1 MEILAGFQP
10 EIVFKYFEE
19 ISKIPRPSGKEEK
32 IIQYL
37 LQFAEKYSL
46 EYKKDD
52 VGNVLITK
60 PASKGKENCETLVLQ
75 AHVDMIIDKNEGVEH
90 DFENDAISMYVE
102 NGWIKARGTTLGAD
116 CGIGVAAALAAL
128 TDNNLKHCKL
138 ECLFTVDEERE
149 LLGAKC
155 LPANFF
161 TGKTLVN
168 LDSEDEGELFIGCAG
183 GINSTAT
190 FSYNIEPTP
199 SEYIGFKV
207 AIGGLIGGHSGD
219 DINKGRA
226 NAVKVLDRFLWRMSH
241 KFDFR
246 ISHYEGGNKSNAI
259 PREAYAILTVHKGL
273 KTALMASFDVFKDD
287 IEEEFGKVETKV
299 FVSLTEVEQPA
310 YVIDEL
316 TQFEVLATLHA
327 CPTGV
332 LRMSDEMPNLVETSM
347 NIASIKFD
355 DKTIVITTSQR
366 SSIDSKKF
374 YAVDIFKSLFSLTN
388 ACVKVSDGY
397 PGWKPNF
404 NSPILQTTKSI
415 YEKLFNQSPLIR
427 VVHAGLECGLFLEKY
442 PNIDMISIGPT
453 IKDAHSPDERLEIA
467 SVVKFWALLKGV
479 IETHC

>member
-1 MEILAGFQP
+1 METLAGFQP
-10 EIVFKYFEE
+10 ETVFKYFEE

-37 LQFAEKYSL
+37 LRFAEEYSF

-52 VGNVLITK
+52 AGNVLITK
-60 PASKGKENCETLVLQ
+60 PASKGMENRETLVLQ
-75 AHVDMIIDKNEGVEH
+75 AHVDMVTEKNVGVEH
-90 DFENDAISMYVE
+90 DFENDAISMRVE
-102 NGWIKARGTTLGAD
+102 NGWIKAQGTTLGAD

-128 TDNNLKHCKL
+128 ADKDLKHGKL
-138 ECLFTVDEERE
+138 ECLFTVDEERG
-149 LLGAKC
+149 LVGAKC

-183 GINSTAT
+183 GINTTAI
-190 FSYNIEPTP
+190 FSYHIEPTP

-207 AIGGLIGGHSGD
+207 AIGGLIGGHSGE
-219 DINKGRA
+219 DIDKGRA

-246 ISHYEGGNKSNAI
+246 ISHYEGGNLSNAI

-273 KTALMASFDVFKDD
+273 KNALIASFDVFKDD
-287 IEEEFGKVETKV
+287 IEDEFRKVEPNV
-299 FVSLTEVEQPA
+299 FVSLTEVEHPA

-316 TQFEVLATLHA
+316 TQFELLAALHA

-332 LRMSDEMPNLVETSM
+332 LRMSDEMKNLVETST
-347 NIASIKFD
+347 NIASIKFENS
-355 DKTIVITTSQR
+355 KIVITTSQR

-374 YAVDIFKSLFSLTN
+374 YAVDIIKSLFSLTN
-388 ACVKVSDGY
+388 ACVSVSEGY

-404 NSPILQTTKSI
+404 NSQILQTTKSI
-415 YEKLFNQSPLIR
+415 YKKLFKNEPLVR
-427 VVHAGLECGLFLEKY
+427 VVHAGLECGLFMEKY
-442 PNIDMISIGPT
+442 PAIDMISIGPT
-453 IKDAHSPDERLEIA
+453 VKDVHSPDERLEIA
-467 SVVKFWALLKGV
+467 SVGKFWDLLKG
-479 IETHC
+479 IIQEY